1 MRDRPQSGSRQAT
14 QCANSDKYRGEFRG
28 LGITIAQSIGV
39 ALVLMQLGLS
49 QTLFDVRN
57 PKNQKWPEAD
67 ANRVYMSTARVIAA
81 EFKLSQPIYAHFTL
95 ILGADEN
102 SVDIDARELRLK
114 KWDTYFYAEGVLR
127 LGFDQVMS
135 SEAKMRLARR
145 AVAES
150 KATVTVDQARTAST
164 PSPPG
169 SGRVESNSDRG
180 SGAHCVHSQPAVL
193 SESMATK
200 PFAWMGAVLEAL
212 SMSSVSL

>member
-49 QTLFDVRN
+49 QTLFGVRN
-57 PKNQKWPEAD
+57 PKNQKWPEAE
-67 ANRVYMSTARVIAA
+67 ANRIYMSTARAIAA
-81 EFKLSQPIYAHFTL
+81 EFKLPQPIYAHFTL
-95 ILGADEN
+95 MLGADEN

-114 KWDTYFYAEGVLR
+114 KWNTYFYAEGVLR
-127 LGFDQVMS
+127 LNFDQVLS

-150 KATVTVDQARTAST
+150 EAMVTVDQARTAST
-164 PSPPG
+164 PSPPSYPSPWPPSPLHG
-169 SGRVESNSDRG
+169 WAPYSR
-180 SGAHCVHSQPAVL
+180 H
-193 SESMATK
+193 
-200 PFAWMGAVLEAL
+200 
-212 SMSSVSL
+212 

>member
-1 MRDRPQSGSRQAT
+1 MRDRPQSESGSRRASQA
-14 QCANSDKYRGEFRG
+14 ASHDKYRVEFRFPATT
-28 LGITIAQSIGV
+28 LVQAIVV
-39 ALVLMQLGLS
+39 ALVLAQLGFS

-57 PKNQKWPEAD
+57 PKNQKWPEAE

-164 PSPPG
+164 PSPPSYPSPWPPSPLHG
-169 SGRVESNSDRG
+169 WAPYSR
-180 SGAHCVHSQPAVL
+180 H
-193 SESMATK
+193 
-200 PFAWMGAVLEAL
+200 
-212 SMSSVSL
+212 

>member
-1 MRDRPQSGSRQAT
+1 MRDRPHSGSRQAT

-49 QTLFDVRN
+49 QTLFGVRN

-81 EFKLSQPIYAHFTL
+81 EFKLPQPIYAHFTL

-164 PSPPG
+164 PSPPSYPSPWPPSPLHG
-169 SGRVESNSDRG
+169 WAPYSR
-180 SGAHCVHSQPAVL
+180 H
-193 SESMATK
+193 
-200 PFAWMGAVLEAL
+200 
-212 SMSSVSL
+212 

>member
-1 MRDRPQSGSRQAT
+1 MRDRPQSESGSRRASQA
-14 QCANSDKYRGEFRG
+14 ASHDKYRGEFRYPG
-28 LGITIAQSIGV
+28 LTVVQAIVV
-39 ALVLMQLGLS
+39 ALMLVQLGFS

-81 EFKLSQPIYAHFTL
+81 EFKLPQPIYAHFTL

-127 LGFDQVMS
+127 LSFDQVMS
-135 SEAKMRLARR
+135 SEAKIQLARR

-150 KATVTVDQARTAST
+150 EATVTVDQARTAST
-164 PSPPG
+164 PSPPSYPSPWPPSPLHG
-169 SGRVESNSDRG
+169 W
-180 SGAHCVHSQPAVL
+180 APYPKH
-193 SESMATK
+193 
-200 PFAWMGAVLEAL
+200 
-212 SMSSVSL
+212 

>member
-1 MRDRPQSGSRQAT
+1 AQSGNRQRT
-14 QCANSDKYRGEFRG
+14 QSANSDKDRWEFRWPG
-28 LGITIAQSIGV
+28 MTIAQSIVV
-39 ALVLMQLGLS
+39 ALMLVQLGFS
-49 QTLFDVRN
+49 QTIFDVLN

-81 EFKLSQPIYAHFTL
+81 EFKLPQPIYAHFTL

-135 SEAKMRLARR
+135 SEAKIQLARR

-150 KATVTVDQARTAST
+150 EATVTVDQARTAST
-164 PSPPG
+164 PSPPSYPSPWPPSPLHG
-169 SGRVESNSDRG
+169 W
-180 SGAHCVHSQPAVL
+180 APYPKH
-193 SESMATK
+193 
-200 PFAWMGAVLEAL
+200 
-212 SMSSVSL
+212 

>member
-1 MRDRPQSGSRQAT
+1 MRDRPQSGSRQTT
-14 QCANSDKYRGEFRG
+14 QRANSDEYRREFRCPG
-28 LGITIAQSIGV
+28 FTVVQSIVV
-39 ALVLMQLGLS
+39 ALMLAQFGFS

-164 PSPPG
+164 PSPPSYPSPWPPSPLHG
-169 SGRVESNSDRG
+169 WAPYSR
-180 SGAHCVHSQPAVL
+180 H
-193 SESMATK
+193 
-200 PFAWMGAVLEAL
+200 
-212 SMSSVSL
+212 

>member
-1 MRDRPQSGSRQAT
+1 MRDRPQSESGSRRASQA
-14 QCANSDKYRGEFRG
+14 ASDDKYRGEFRYPG
-28 LGITIAQSIGV
+28 LTVVQAIVVTLM
-39 ALVLMQLGLS
+39 LVQLGFS

-67 ANRVYMSTARVIAA
+67 ANRVYMSTARAIAA
-81 EFKLSQPIYAHFTL
+81 EFKLPQPSYAHFTL

-127 LGFDQVMS
+127 LDFDQMMS
-135 SEAKMRLARR
+135 PEGKMRLARR

-164 PSPPG
+164 PSPPSYPSPWPPSPLHG
-169 SGRVESNSDRG
+169 WAPYSR
-180 SGAHCVHSQPAVL
+180 H
-193 SESMATK
+193 
-200 PFAWMGAVLEAL
+200 
-212 SMSSVSL
+212 

>member
-49 QTLFDVRN
+49 QTLFGVRN

-164 PSPPG
+164 PSPPSYPSPWPPSPLHG
-169 SGRVESNSDRG
+169 WAPYSR
-180 SGAHCVHSQPAVL
+180 H
-193 SESMATK
+193 
-200 PFAWMGAVLEAL
+200 
-212 SMSSVSL
+212 